1 MISKPVL
8 EAIDALMQDICQS
21 PLPFGGKVFVLGGD
35 FWQILQITLSRNND
49 VMHYCIKN
57 SHYWHKFVQ
66 LSLVRNM
73 RAGGQAEVEFD
84 NFLLSVGSNTRPTK
98 PDDPFCS
105 CTALLPNLMEQ
116 GELPELIY
124 PENLPQE
131 DLASGVIL
139 TPRNDEPLKVNDLVL
154 DRHHGQTHVCNS
166 ADVGE
171 CPADLDEEVN

>member
-98 PDDPFCS
+98 PDDPFCG
-105 CTALLPNLMEQ
+105 CIALPPDLMEQ
-116 GELPELIY
+116 GELPGLIY

-131 DLASGVIL
+131 DLASRVIL

-154 DRHHGQTHVCNS
+154 DRHHGQTHVYYS
-166 ADVGE
+166 ADVAE
-171 CPADLDEEVN
+171 CPADPDEAVN

>member
-8 EAIDALMQDICQS
+8 QAIDALMQDICQY
-21 PLPFGGKVFVLGGD
+21 PLPFGGKVFVLGRD
-35 FWQILQITLSRNND
+35 FWQILQITLSQNN

-57 SHYWHKFVQ
+57 LHYWHKFVQ
-66 LSLVRNM
+66 LSLVTNM
-73 RAGGQAEVEFD
+73 RVGGQAEVEFD

-154 DRHHGQTHVCNS
+154 DRHHRQTHVCNS